1 MLIKRNTGLSI
12 LFVTLLTSLATM
24 VQAVETKAVG
34 PNDPRLQYVGRF
46 TSDFTSSW
54 TGSTVRCH
62 FEGTYIAAKLITSSK
77 KISYAVIVDG
87 KPTKTIMVTPESSYY
102 VLAENLAAGE
112 HTVELFR
119 RCEAYFGTVRFEGF
133 EVDKTAKLLPVTVA
147 KRKLMVIGDSITCAY
162 GSEATDKAQGNT
174 AENENGYM
182 SYAAITA
189 RHVEADIMMV
199 CWSGRG
205 MYRNRGINDKPGYE
219 TMPVLF
225 DRIIPQDK
233 NSTWKRDS
241 YKPDVVIINL
251 GTNDL
256 FRGKDQKPA
265 LTMDHYLGAYRQ
277 MVAKLKANYP
287 GVQIFA
293 CIGPMAQQPI
303 SDWLTAYQSE
313 DDAVHTVIFPGY
325 NGVQEDIGGHWHPS
339 NIKMVKM
346 ADQLTGEIKT
356 VMKW

>member
-24 VQAVETKAVG
+24 VQAVETQAIS
-34 PNDPRLQYVGRF
+34 PNDPNLQYVGRF
-46 TSDFTSSW
+46 TSDFKSSW

-62 FEGTYIAAKLITSSK
+62 FDGTFIAAKLLTHNK
-77 KISYAVIVDG
+77 KIAYAVIVDG
-87 KPTKTIMVTPESSYY
+87 KPTKTIMVTPKSSYY
-102 VLAENLAAGE
+102 VLAENLPAGQ

-119 RCEAYFGTVRFEGF
+119 RCEAYFGIVRFEGF
-133 EVDKTAKLLPVTVA
+133 EVNKTAKLLPVTVA
-147 KRKLMVIGDSITCAY
+147 KRKVMVIGDSITCAY
-162 GSEATDKAQGNT
+162 GSEATDKSQGNT

-189 RHVEADIMMV
+189 RNVEADIMMV

-205 MYRNRGINDKPGYE
+205 MYRNRGINDKPGVE

-233 NSTWKRDS
+233 NSKWDIDS

-256 FRGKDQKPA
+256 YRGKDQKPA
-265 LTMDHYLGAYRQ
+265 LTQENYLGAYRD
-277 MVAKLKANYP
+277 MVAKLKTTYP
-287 GVQIFA
+287 GVQVFA
-293 CIGPMAQQPI
+293 CIGPMAQKPV
-303 SDWLTAYQSE
+303 SDWLTEYQNE
-313 DDAVHTVIFPGY
+313 DEAVHAVIFPGY
-325 NGVQEDIGGHWHPS
+325 NGVNEDIGGHWHPS
-339 NIKMVKM
+339 NSKMIKM
-346 ADQLTGEIKT
+346 ADQLTGEIKK